1 MKLSKGIENDGNG
14 VFIYSGL
21 EGPLR
26 GVRSEQT
33 PVGSEPV
40 SLNNNLHSL
49 FLICCTSVFGMR
61 SRTPSR
67 NSDLPILK
75 ETRFLSRPKGN
86 KFKDRMRS
94 GCLC

>member
-1 MKLSKGIENDGNG
+1 MKLSKGIENDRNG

-21 EGPLR
+21 EGPFR

-33 PVGSEPV
+33 PVGSEPR
-40 SLNNNLHSL
+40 SLNTLHSL

-86 KFKDRMRS
+86 KFKDCMRS
-94 GCLC
+94 SCLC